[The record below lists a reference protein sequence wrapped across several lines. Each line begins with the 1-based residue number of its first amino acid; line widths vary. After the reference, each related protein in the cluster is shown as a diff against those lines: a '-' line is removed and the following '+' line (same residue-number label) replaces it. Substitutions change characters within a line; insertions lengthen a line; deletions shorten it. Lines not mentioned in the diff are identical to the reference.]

1 MDGDIASVAVAFQ
14 WLLLGIP
21 FPFVSASCFFDSAV
35 YNLSGPL
42 IMKAFGIFIFR
53 IEKYLRHNGNLGRCP
68 LCRKDS
74 DIASVAVAFQWLL
87 VGIPF
92 PFVSA
97 SCFFIALCII
107 CLLL

>member
-1 MDGDIASVAVAFQ
+1 METLDVVLCAEWMVTS
-14 WLLLGIP
+14 LLFLLRFSGCCWE
-21 FPFVSASCFFDSAV
+21 FHFLLFLLVFFDSAV

-87 VGIPF
+87 LGIPF
-92 PFVSA
+92 PVVSA
-97 SCFFIALCII
+97 SFL
-107 CLLL
+107 